1 MPVEL
6 EGAVQLRLALK
17 RFAPD
22 LSKQTQIEMAAALKT
37 VTSVARGF
45 VPSDNQVLSGWTK
58 NISGAEN
65 LVYRPFPK
73 FNSVQAKAGIT
84 YSTSP
89 SKPNKNGFVALARIL
104 NKSAAGAIYETAG
117 RKNPQGQPNYQR
129 KSLVYRTTGE
139 YYKQGAYQLNYLVEP
154 AGGDRKGYN
163 NSANPNA
170 GKQFISN
177 LNSSGQLVNAR
188 PKGMVG
194 RPTTKETGRLI
205 YRAWAEDNGRANAA
219 VIKALETSAA
229 NFYELTK
236 GAA

>member
-6 EGAVQLRLALK
+6 EGAVQLRIALK

-22 LSKQTQIEMAAALKT
+22 LSKQTQIEMGTALKT
-37 VTSVARGF
+37 VTQVARGF
-45 VPSDNQVLSGWTK
+45 VPNDGQVLSGWTK
-58 NISGAEN
+58 SLSGAEN
-65 LVYRPFPK
+65 FVYRPFPK
-73 FNSVQAKAGIT
+73 FSSALAKAGIT

-89 SKPNKNGFVALARIL
+89 SRPNRNGFVALARIL
-104 NKSAAGAIYETAG
+104 NKSAGGAIYETAG
-117 RKNPQGQPNYQR
+117 RKNPQGQPSVER
-129 KSLVYRTTGE
+129 KGLVYRTGSNGPGDFQIN
-139 YYKQGAYQLNYLVEP
+139 YYLPP
-154 AGGDRKGYN
+154 AAKGKGYN
-163 NSANPNA
+163 NSANPKA
-170 GKQFISN
+170 GKQFIDN
-177 LNSSGQLVNAR
+177 LNSTGQLVNAR

-236 GAA
+236 RAA

>member
-22 LSKQTQIEMAAALKT
+22 LSKQTQIEMGTALKT
-37 VTSVARGF
+37 VTQVARGF
-45 VPSDNQVLSGWTK
+45 VPSDGQVLSGWTK
-58 NISGAEN
+58 NLSGAEN
-65 LVYRPFPK
+65 FVYRPFPK

-89 SKPNKNGFVALARIL
+89 SRPNRNGFVALARIL
-104 NKSAAGAIYETAG
+104 NKSAGGAIYETAG
-117 RKNPQGQPNYQR
+117 RKNPQGQPSVER
-129 KSLVYRTTGE
+129 KGLVYRTGSNGPGDFQIN
-139 YYKQGAYQLNYLVEP
+139 YYLPP
-154 AGGDRKGYN
+154 AAKGKGYN
-163 NSANPNA
+163 NSANPKA
-170 GKQFISN
+170 GKQFIDN
-177 LNSSGQLVNAR
+177 LNSTGQLVNAR

-219 VIKALETSAA
+219 IIKALETSAA

-236 GAA
+236 RAA

>member
-6 EGAVQLRLALK
+6 EGAVQLRIALK

-22 LSKQTQIEMAAALKT
+22 LSKQTQIEMATALKT
-37 VTSVARGF
+37 VTQVARGF
-45 VPSDNQVLSGWTK
+45 VPSDGQVLSGWTK
-58 NISGAEN
+58 NLSGAEN
-65 LVYRPFPK
+65 FVYRPFPK
-73 FNSVQAKAGIT
+73 FSSVAAKAGIT

-89 SKPNKNGFVALARIL
+89 SRPNKNGFVALARIL
-104 NKSAAGAIYETAG
+104 NKNAGAAIYETAG
-117 RKNPQGQPNYQR
+117 RKNPQGQPNVER
-129 KSLVYRTTGE
+129 KGLVYRTGSNGPGDFQIN
-139 YYKQGAYQLNYLVEP
+139 YYLPP
-154 AGGDRKGYN
+154 AAKGKGYN

-236 GAA
+236 GAK

>member
-6 EGAVQLRLALK
+6 EGAVQLRIALK

-22 LSKQTQIEMAAALKT
+22 LSKQTQIEMGTALKT
-37 VTSVARGF
+37 VTQVARGF
-45 VPSDNQVLSGWTK
+45 VPNDGQVLSGWTK
-58 NISGAEN
+58 SLSGAEN
-65 LVYRPFPK
+65 FVYRPFPK
-73 FNSVQAKAGIT
+73 FSSALAKAGIT

-104 NKSAAGAIYETAG
+104 NKSAGGAIYETAG
-117 RKNPQGQPNYQR
+117 RKNPQGQPSVER
-129 KSLVYRTTGE
+129 KGLVYRTGSNGPGDFQIN
-139 YYKQGAYQLNYLVEP
+139 YYLPP
-154 AGGDRKGYN
+154 AAKGKGYN
-163 NSANPNA
+163 NSANPKA
-170 GKQFISN
+170 GKQFIDN
-177 LNSSGQLVNAR
+177 LNSTGQLVNAR

-236 GAA
+236 RAA

>member
-6 EGAVQLRLALK
+6 EGAVQLRIALK

-22 LSKQTQIEMAAALKT
+22 LSKQTQIEMGTALKT
-37 VTSVARGF
+37 VTQVARGF
-45 VPSDNQVLSGWTK
+45 VPSDGQVLSGWTK
-58 NISGAEN
+58 NLSGAEN
-65 LVYRPFPK
+65 FVYRPFPK

-89 SKPNKNGFVALARIL
+89 SKPNRNGFVALARIL
-104 NKSAAGAIYETAG
+104 NKSAGGAIYETAG
-117 RKNPQGQPNYQR
+117 RKNPQGQPSVER
-129 KSLVYRTTGE
+129 KGLVYRTGSNGPGDFQIN
-139 YYKQGAYQLNYLVEP
+139 YYLPP
-154 AGGDRKGYN
+154 AAKGKGYN
-163 NSANPNA
+163 NSANPKA
-170 GKQFISN
+170 GKQFIDN
-177 LNSSGQLVNAR
+177 LNSTGQLVNAR

-236 GAA
+236 RAA

>member
-22 LSKQTQIEMAAALKT
+22 LSKQTQIEMGAVLKT

-45 VPSDNQVLSGWTK
+45 VPSDGQVLSGWTK
-58 NISGAEN
+58 NLSGAEN

-89 SKPNKNGFVALARIL
+89 SKPNRNGFVALARIL
-104 NKSAAGAIYETAG
+104 NKSAGGAIYETAG
-117 RKNPQGQPNYQR
+117 RKNPQGQPNYKR
-129 KSLVYRTTGE
+129 KGLVYRTGSNGPGDFQIN
-139 YYKQGAYQLNYLVEP
+139 YYLPP

-170 GKQFISN
+170 GKQFIDN
-177 LNSSGQLVNAR
+177 LNSTGQLVNAR

-219 VIKALETSAA
+219 IIKALETSAA

-236 GAA
+236 RAA

>member
-22 LSKQTQIEMAAALKT
+22 LSKQTQIEMGAVLKT

-45 VPSDNQVLSGWTK
+45 VPSDGQVLSGWTK
-58 NISGAEN
+58 NLSGAEN

-89 SKPNKNGFVALARIL
+89 SKPNRNGFVALARIL
-104 NKSAAGAIYETAG
+104 NKSAGGAIYETAG
-117 RKNPQGQPNYQR
+117 RKNPQGQPNYER
-129 KSLVYRTTGE
+129 KGLVYRTGSNGPGDFQIN
-139 YYKQGAYQLNYLVEP
+139 YYLPP

-170 GKQFISN
+170 GKQFIDN
-177 LNSSGQLVNAR
+177 LNSTGQLVNAR

-219 VIKALETSAA
+219 IIKALETSAA

-236 GAA
+236 RAA